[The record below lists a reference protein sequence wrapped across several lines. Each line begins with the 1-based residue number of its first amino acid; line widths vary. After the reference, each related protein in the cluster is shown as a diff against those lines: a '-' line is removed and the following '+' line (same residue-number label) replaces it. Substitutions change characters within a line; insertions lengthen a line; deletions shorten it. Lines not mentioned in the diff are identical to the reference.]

1 MLQPATISSPSP
13 APAVVS
19 SPATP
24 KPPRQQNRK
33 SNITV
38 ALSNQ
43 NQNQTTQQSSGRSNN
58 RQPRNAAQTHA
69 RHQSMPAQQ
78 RSSSGTPPAS
88 STTNNNKG
96 NNNNS
101 STNVT
106 TLKRSS
112 ATLAAP
118 APTPIASGI
127 QLLQNQP
134 SPKQQQQQRNQ
145 KPRSQGQGQSQQSSN
160 NNNGS
165 AGKQRSRKGRRDIDT
180 SGSESMAKADA
191 ADAGLNQSSPTLNPS
206 SPPSSTDSDDSE
218 SATSHSTHRTP
229 KDSQRRQN
237 GQFPKG
243 YGGPLSVSP
252 PQRPYSAPVVPQL
265 RKGYVDDDRP
275 RLTDMSV
282 GSTRRSE
289 GMFII
294 NNNLI
299 LSQNDAFSMT
309 TPQKQHSNYQHNGQ
323 QQYGTRK
330 PAFGSA
336 AAFPSDMGDSLLRP
350 NVTKTTSADKIM
362 LADRVA
368 AEKKSTLYA
377 GPTFHNSPAP
387 TSLPIPAFA
396 RSWGNSPVE
405 PAVEKLPASPFFA
418 EAASPQLNSARPQR
432 TQSETSGWTAHH
444 SMPVHSFNVGYNYQV
459 PERIATSG
467 YPMDGPTMHGTDQ
480 LMEISQNIR
489 NLLKI
494 PSQ

>member
-13 APAVVS
+13 TPVVVS

-24 KPPRQQNRK
+24 KTPKQQNRK
-33 SNITV
+33 SAITV
-38 ALSNQ
+38 VLQNQ
-43 NQNQTTQQSSGRSNN
+43 NQNQTTSTQQSSGRSNN
-58 RQPRNAAQTHA
+58 RQPRNASQTHA

-78 RSSSGTPPAS
+78 RSSSGTPSAS
-88 STTNNNKG
+88 SIPNANYNSKG
-96 NNNNS
+96 NNNS
-101 STNVT
+101 STNNVAI
-106 TLKRSS
+106 LKRSS
-112 ATLAAP
+112 ATVAAP
-118 APTPIASGI
+118 APTPIVSGI
-127 QLLQNQP
+127 QLLQNQS
-134 SPKQQQQQRNQ
+134 SPKQQQQRNQ
-145 KPRSQGQGQSQQSSN
+145 KSRSQGQGQSQQQSNNNN

-165 AGKQRSRKGRRDIDT
+165 AAKQRSRKGRRDIDT

-191 ADAGLNQSSPTLNPS
+191 ADAGLNESSPTLNPS

-218 SATSHSTHRTP
+218 SATSHPTHRTH

-252 PQRPYSAPVVPQL
+252 PQRPSSAPVVPQL
-265 RKGYVDDDRP
+265 RR
-275 RLTDMSV
+275 
-282 GSTRRSE
+282 
-289 GMFII
+289 GM
-294 NNNLI
+294 
-299 LSQNDAFSMT
+299 A
-309 TPQKQHSNYQHNGQ
+309 TPQKQHNHHQHNGQ
-323 QQYGTRK
+323 QQYGNRK
-330 PAFGSA
+330 PSFGSA
-336 AAFPSDMGDSLLRP
+336 SAFPTDIGDGVLRP

-362 LADRVA
+362 LADRVT

-418 EAASPQLNSARPQR
+418 EAASPQLNSLRPQR

-444 SMPVHSFNVGYNYQV
+444 SMPAHSFNMGYNYQL
-459 PERIATSG
+459 PERMATSG

>member
-13 APAVVS
+13 APA
-19 SPATP
+19 TP
-24 KPPRQQNRK
+24 KTPRQQNRK
-33 SNITV
+33 SNLTV
-38 ALSNQ
+38 AISNQ
-43 NQNQTTQQSSGRSNN
+43 NHNQTTQQSSGRSNN
-58 RQPRNAAQTHA
+58 RQPRNAAQTHT

-88 STTNNNKG
+88 STTNTNNKG
-96 NNNNS
+96 NNN
-101 STNVT
+101 STST
-106 TLKRSS
+106 TNLTILKRSS
-112 ATLAAP
+112 VTVAAP

-145 KPRSQGQGQSQQSSN
+145 KPRSQGQGQSQQNSN

-180 SGSESMAKADA
+180 SSSESMAKADA
-191 ADAGLNQSSPTLNPS
+191 ADADLNQSSPTLNPS

-218 SATSHSTHRTP
+218 TATSHPTHRTP
-229 KDSQRRQN
+229 KESQRRQN

-265 RKGYVDDDRP
+265 RKG
-275 RLTDMSV
+275 M
-282 GSTRRSE
+282 
-289 GMFII
+289 
-294 NNNLI
+294 
-299 LSQNDAFSMT
+299 A
-309 TPQKQHSNYQHNGQ
+309 TPQKQHNNYQHNGQ
-323 QQYGTRK
+323 QQYGHRK
-330 PAFGSA
+330 PGFGSA
-336 AAFPSDMGDSLLRP
+336 AAFPTDMGDNLLRP
-350 NVTKTTSADKIM
+350 NVTKATSADKIM

-405 PAVEKLPASPFFA
+405 PAAEKLPASPFFA

-444 SMPVHSFNVGYNYQV
+444 SMPAHSFNMNYNYQV
-459 PERIATSG
+459 PERMATSG

>member
-13 APAVVS
+13 APAVS

-24 KPPRQQNRK
+24 KTPRQQNRK
-33 SNITV
+33 SAITV
-38 ALSNQ
+38 GLQ
-43 NQNQTTQQSSGRSNN
+43 NQNQSQTASIQQSSGRSNN
-58 RQPRNAAQTHA
+58 RQPRNAAQIHA

-78 RSSSGTPPAS
+78 RSSSGTLSAS
-88 STTNNNKG
+88 SSPNTNNNNKG
-96 NNNNS
+96 NNNS
-101 STNVT
+101 STNNVT
-106 TLKRSS
+106 ILKRSS
-112 ATLAAP
+112 ATVAAP
-118 APTPIASGI
+118 APTPIVSGI
-127 QLLQNQP
+127 QLLQSQS
-134 SPKQQQQQRNQ
+134 SPKHQQRNQ
-145 KPRSQGQGQSQQSSN
+145 KPRSQGQGQSQQSTN

-165 AGKQRSRKGRRDIDT
+165 AAKQRSRKGRRDIET
-180 SGSESMAKADA
+180 SSSESMAKADA
-191 ADAGLNQSSPTLNPS
+191 TDAALNESSPTLNPS

-218 SATSHSTHRTP
+218 SAISHPTHRSH

-252 PQRPYSAPVVPQL
+252 PQRPSSAPVVPQL
-265 RKGYVDDDRP
+265 RKG
-275 RLTDMSV
+275 MA
-282 GSTRRSE
+282 
-289 GMFII
+289 M
-294 NNNLI
+294 
-299 LSQNDAFSMT
+299 
-309 TPQKQHSNYQHNGQ
+309 PQKQHNHYPHNGQ
-323 QQYGTRK
+323 QQYGNRK
-330 PAFGSA
+330 PSFGSVS
-336 AAFPSDMGDSLLRP
+336 AFPTDMGDGLRP
-350 NVTKTTSADKIM
+350 NVTKATSADKIM
-362 LADRVA
+362 LADRVV

-418 EAASPQLNSARPQR
+418 EAASPQLNSLRPQR

-444 SMPVHSFNVGYNYQV
+444 SMPAHSFNMGFNYQV
-459 PERIATSG
+459 PDRMATSG

>member
-13 APAVVS
+13 ASAVVS

-24 KPPRQQNRK
+24 KTPRQQNRK
-33 SNITV
+33 SGIAV
-38 ALSNQ
+38 ALHNQ
-43 NQNQTTQQSSGRSNN
+43 SQSQNNNSQSSGRSNN
-58 RQPRNAAQTHA
+58 RQPRNAAQIHA

-78 RSSSGTPPAS
+78 RSSSGTPSAS
-88 STTNNNKG
+88 STPNSNSSKG
-96 NNNNS
+96 NQSNNS
-101 STNVT
+101 VT
-106 TLKRSS
+106 ILKRSS
-112 ATLAAP
+112 GTVAAP
-118 APTPIASGI
+118 APTPIVSGS

-134 SPKQQQQQRNQ
+134 SPKQQQRNQ
-145 KPRSQGQGQSQQSSN
+145 KPRSQGQGQSQQ
-160 NNNGS
+160 NNNGGA
-165 AGKQRSRKGRRDIDT
+165 AGKQRPRKGRRDIDT
-180 SGSESMAKADA
+180 SSSESMAKADA
-191 ADAGLNQSSPTLNPS
+191 ADAGLNQSPTLNPS

-218 SATSHSTHRTP
+218 SASSHSTHRTP
-229 KDSQRRQN
+229 KDTQRRQN

-252 PQRPYSAPVVPQL
+252 PQRPSSAPVVPQL
-265 RKGYVDDDRP
+265 RKGMAAP
-275 RLTDMSV
+275 
-282 GSTRRSE
+282 
-289 GMFII
+289 
-294 NNNLI
+294 
-299 LSQNDAFSMT
+299 
-309 TPQKQHSNYQHNGQ
+309 KQHNYQNNGQ
-323 QQYGTRK
+323 QYGNRK
-330 PAFGSA
+330 PSFGSA
-336 AAFPSDMGDSLLRP
+336 AAFPADMNDGLARP
-350 NVTKTTSADKIM
+350 NVSKATSADKIM

-387 TSLPIPAFA
+387 TSLPIPAFS

-418 EAASPQLNSARPQR
+418 EAASPQLNSLRPQR

-444 SMPVHSFNVGYNYQV
+444 SMPVHSFNMGMGYNYQV
-459 PERIATSG
+459 PDRMATSG

>member
-1 MLQPATISSPSP
+1 MLQLATISTPSP

-24 KPPRQQNRK
+24 KTPRQQNRK
-33 SNITV
+33 SAITV
-38 ALSNQ
+38 GLQNQ
-43 NQNQTTQQSSGRSNN
+43 NQNQNTSTQQSSGRSNN

-88 STTNNNKG
+88 SIPNTNNSKG
-96 NNNNS
+96 NNNS
-101 STNVT
+101 STNNVT
-106 TLKRSS
+106 ILKRSS
-112 ATLAAP
+112 ATVAAP
-118 APTPIASGI
+118 VPTPIVSGI
-127 QLLQNQP
+127 QILQSQP
-134 SPKQQQQQRNQ
+134 SPKQQQRNQ
-145 KPRSQGQGQSQQSSN
+145 KPRSQGQGHSQQQSN

-165 AGKQRSRKGRRDIDT
+165 AAKQRSRKGRRDIDT

-191 ADAGLNQSSPTLNPS
+191 ADAGLNESSPTLNPS

-218 SATSHSTHRTP
+218 SATSHPSHRTH

-252 PQRPYSAPVVPQL
+252 PQRPSSAPVVPQL
-265 RKGYVDDDRP
+265 RKGYVVDDGL

-282 GSTRRSE
+282 GSTRRSD
-289 GMFII
+289 GMFVI
-294 NNNLI
+294 NSNLI
-299 LSQNDAFSMT
+299 LFQNDVFSMAT
-309 TPQKQHSNYQHNGQ
+309 LQKQHNGQ
-323 QQYGTRK
+323 QQYGNRK
-330 PAFGSA
+330 PSFGSA
-336 AAFPSDMGDSLLRP
+336 SVYPTDMGDGVLRP
-350 NVTKTTSADKIM
+350 NVTKATSADKIM
-362 LADRVA
+362 LADRVT

-418 EAASPQLNSARPQR
+418 EAASPHLNSLRPQR

-444 SMPVHSFNVGYNYQV
+444 SMPAHSFNMGYNYQ
-459 PERIATSG
+459 TSG
-467 YPMDGPTMHGTDQ
+467 YSIDGPTMHGTDQ

>member
-1 MLQPATISSPSP
+1 MLQPATISSPNP
-13 APAVVS
+13 APVMVS

-24 KPPRQQNRK
+24 KTPRQQNRK
-33 SNITV
+33 SGIAV
-38 ALSNQ
+38 ALHSQSQ
-43 NQNQTTQQSSGRSNN
+43 NQSNNSQSSGRSNN
-58 RQPRNAAQTHA
+58 RQPRNAAQIHA

-88 STTNNNKG
+88 STPNNSNKG
-96 NNNNS
+96 NQSNNS
-101 STNVT
+101 NVT
-106 TLKRSS
+106 ILKRSS
-112 ATLAAP
+112 ATVA
-118 APTPIASGI
+118 APTPTPIVSGS
-127 QLLQNQP
+127 QLFQNQS
-134 SPKQQQQQRNQ
+134 SPKQQQRNQ
-145 KPRSQGQGQSQQSSN
+145 KPRSQGQGQSQQNSSN
-160 NNNGS
+160 GA

-180 SGSESMAKADA
+180 SSSESMAKADA
-191 ADAGLNQSSPTLNPS
+191 ADAGLNQSPTLNPS

-218 SATSHSTHRTP
+218 SATSHSTHRIP

-252 PQRPYSAPVVPQL
+252 PQRPSSAPVVPQL
-265 RKGYVDDDRP
+265 RKG
-275 RLTDMSV
+275 M
-282 GSTRRSE
+282 
-289 GMFII
+289 
-294 NNNLI
+294 
-299 LSQNDAFSMT
+299 AA
-309 TPQKQHSNYQHNGQ
+309 PQKQHINYQNNGQ
-323 QQYGTRK
+323 QQYGNRK
-330 PAFGSA
+330 PSFGSA
-336 AAFPSDMGDSLLRP
+336 AAFPADMGDGLLRP
-350 NVTKTTSADKIM
+350 NVTKASSADKIM

-387 TSLPIPAFA
+387 TSLPIPAFS

-418 EAASPQLNSARPQR
+418 EAASPQLNSVRPQR

-444 SMPVHSFNVGYNYQV
+444 SMPAHNFTMGYNYPV
-459 PERIATSG
+459 PERMATSG

>member
-19 SPATP
+19 SPVTP
-24 KPPRQQNRK
+24 KTPRQQNRK
-33 SNITV
+33 SAITV
-38 ALSNQ
+38 GLQ
-43 NQNQTTQQSSGRSNN
+43 NQNQTASTQQSSGRSNN
-58 RQPRNAAQTHA
+58 RQPRNPAQTHA

-78 RSSSGTPPAS
+78 RSSSGTPSAS
-88 STTNNNKG
+88 SSPNTNNSNTKG
-96 NNNNS
+96 NNNS
-101 STNVT
+101 STNNVT
-106 TLKRSS
+106 ILKRSS
-112 ATLAAP
+112 ATVAAP
-118 APTPIASGI
+118 APTPIVSGI
-127 QLLQNQP
+127 QLLQSP
-134 SPKQQQQQRNQ
+134 SPKHQHQQRNQ
-145 KPRSQGQGQSQQSSN
+145 KPRSQGQGQSQQSN

-165 AGKQRSRKGRRDIDT
+165 AAKQRSRKGRRDIDT

-191 ADAGLNQSSPTLNPS
+191 ADAALNESSPTLNPS

-218 SATSHSTHRTP
+218 SATSHPTHRSH

-243 YGGPLSVSP
+243 YGGVLSVSP
-252 PQRPYSAPVVPQL
+252 PQRPSSAPVVPQL
-265 RKGYVDDDRP
+265 RKG
-275 RLTDMSV
+275 M
-282 GSTRRSE
+282 
-289 GMFII
+289 
-294 NNNLI
+294 
-299 LSQNDAFSMT
+299 A
-309 TPQKQHSNYQHNGQ
+309 TPQKQHNHYQQ
-323 QQYGTRK
+323 QQYGSRK
-330 PAFGSA
+330 PSFGSA
-336 AAFPSDMGDSLLRP
+336 SAFPTDMGDGLLRP
-350 NVTKTTSADKIM
+350 NVTKATSADKIM

-405 PAVEKLPASPFFA
+405 PGVEKLPASPFFA
-418 EAASPQLNSARPQR
+418 EAASPQLNSLRPQR

-444 SMPVHSFNVGYNYQV
+444 SMPAHSFNMGFNYQV
-459 PERIATSG
+459 PERMATSG
-467 YPMDGPTMHGTDQ
+467 YPMDGPSMHGTDE